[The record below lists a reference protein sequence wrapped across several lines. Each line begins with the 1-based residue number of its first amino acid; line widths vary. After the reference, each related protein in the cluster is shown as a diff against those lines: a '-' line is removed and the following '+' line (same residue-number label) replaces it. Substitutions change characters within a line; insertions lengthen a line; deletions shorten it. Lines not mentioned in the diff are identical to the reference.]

1 MLRPTL
7 KELLSGFQRTILEA
21 LLPEL
26 TSPYAQGQATSM
38 VGMLAFAVGAIDAI
52 PGYDQNEVDD
62 LRKCL
67 TEIATISTNEIR
79 EPQLKSA
86 IAESAAVAARGDR
99 RAMEAAMANLTSLV
113 VLNQATD
120 TVSHVVRG
128 YVRRHLERI
137 RALLGA
143 ISPG

>member
-52 PGYDQNEVDD
+52 PGYDQSEVDD

-67 TEIATISTNEIR
+67 TEIAAIPTNEIR
-79 EPQLKSA
+79 EPQLKGA
-86 IAESAAVAARGDR
+86 VVESGAAAARGDR

-113 VLNQATD
+113 VLNHATD